1 MSTRARLSIQ
11 IDRRN
16 ETGRRIVR
24 RVARVEDLVVAV
36 AAFEAASRRWPAQ
49 TITLR
54 HGGSIIENSRT
65 E

>member
-1 MSTRARLSIQ
+1 MSTRTRLSIK

-16 ETGRRIVR
+16 ETGGRIVR
-24 RVARVEDLVVAV
+24 YVARIDDLVVAV
-36 AAFEAASRRWPAQ
+36 AAFEAACRRWPAQ